1 MTGHEII
8 TVSGWDCVPHESH
21 LLFKGKFAKQDGS
34 TYNLTEMNILVKR
47 ILYFY
52 DSIRYDLQRMKIEA
66 VSLPGRVF
74 ELMSGK
80 IQSVIIDRNDGSFSC
95 SVDLKDIFGFCK
107 TFTQVVIGCEH
118 RIHLHILS
126 KSNDLWTDLEQG
138 TLTMKEVI
146 VCMKT
151 VERIPSF
158 VVPKTIHLQYQRH
171 VCRKLLIKNKSVETS
186 FTGKR
191 RNIDKVTVAFLSK
204 NPNSYIVQKITIAWN
219 YPSIPKFANDPRPFD
234 RIYVFNN
241 RLSGKRV
248 EFSLILTR
256 FTASIRAYVLT
267 THNEFKT
274 IRLR

>member
-1 MTGHEII
+1 MKGHEII

-21 LLFKGKFAKQDGS
+21 LTFKGKFAKQDGS
-34 TYNLTEMNILVKR
+34 TYNLAEMNTLVKR

-74 ELMSGK
+74 ELMSGQIK
-80 IQSVIIDRNDGSFSC
+80 SIIIDSDDGSFSC
-95 SVDLKDIFGFCK
+95 SVDLKDVFGFCK

-118 RIHLHILS
+118 RIHLHRLS
-126 KSNDLWTDLEQG
+126 KSNDIWTDLEQG
-138 TLTMKEVI
+138 TLTMDEVS

-158 VVPKTIHLQYQRH
+158 VVPKTFLLQYQRH
-171 VCRKLLIKNKSVETS
+171 VCRMLLIKNRSVETR

-191 RNIDKVTVAFLSK
+191 RNIEKVTVAFLSK
-204 NPNSYIVQKITIAWN
+204 NPNSYVVQKIAIAWN
-219 YPSIPKFANDPRPFD
+219 YPTIPTFVYDPRPFD
-234 RIYVFNN
+234 RIYEFNK
-241 RLSGKRV
+241 RLSEKRV

-256 FTASIRAYVLT
+256 FTDTIRVYVLT

-274 IRLR
+274 IRFR